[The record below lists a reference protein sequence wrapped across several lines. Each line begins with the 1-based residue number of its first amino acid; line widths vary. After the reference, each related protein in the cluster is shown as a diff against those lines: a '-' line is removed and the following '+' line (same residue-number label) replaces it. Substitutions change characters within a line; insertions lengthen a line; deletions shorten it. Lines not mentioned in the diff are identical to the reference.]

1 MNISAPFIKRPV
13 ATTLLAVAFVLFG
26 LSAVPFIP
34 VSPLP
39 QIAYPTIQVSAS
51 LPGASPETMASSV
64 AAPLE
69 KQFSNISNV
78 TEMTSTSTLGSTRV
92 VLQFD
97 LNRDING
104 AARDVQAA
112 INAAQSDLPTD
123 LPSKPTYRLVNPA
136 ESPVLIISLTS
147 ETLQIPQIYDAA
159 SSILAQKISQI
170 EGVGQVIVGGAS
182 LPSVRVELNPYAM
195 SKYGLSINDV
205 SNIITDNNRNKPK
218 GQLQN
223 EKLLFGIEADDQLN
237 TAAGYR
243 PLVVSFKNGAPVRLS
258 DIAEVSDSVQNIRNA
273 GYVNG
278 KPSVTIIIFRD
289 PQANIITTVNSVL
302 DMLPQLEA
310 SISPAIDLHVVMNRT
325 VTIQASINDAKM
337 TILFSCIL
345 VIIVVFVFLGS
356 VRATF
361 IPGIVIP
368 ISLVST
374 LGVMYLLNFSIDN
387 LSIMALTIATGF
399 VVDDAI
405 VVMEN
410 ITRYIEE
417 GLTPFHAAM
426 KGASEIGA
434 TIMSI
439 SISLIAVFIPIL
451 LMGGI
456 IGRLFRE
463 FAITLSVTIIMS
475 LLVSLTVTPMMC
487 AKILKGEK
495 DKKEG
500 KLSRLIRYGVD
511 AMQQGYADTL
521 SWALKHPR
529 LMLGIT
535 VLAVFM
541 NVVLFMIIPK
551 GFFPQE
557 DTGRLMGYVQASQ
570 DISFQDMKG
579 KLQEI
584 VDIVGKNPAVD
595 TVTGFTGSSGS
606 STTNVA
612 RLFISLKPLNE
623 RAHCDEVM
631 AQLRKATSHIPG
643 APAYF
648 LSPQDLQIGG
658 KLTAA
663 LFQYSLQSENLDELM
678 KWAPVLLAELH
689 KVPQIVDLNSDQ
701 QNKGLQTF
709 ITIDRNT
716 ASRLGISAEVIDN
729 TLYGAFGQQETS
741 TIFTQLNQYYV
752 ILEVAPRFWQRPEI
766 LRDIFVTSSKGE
778 QIPLSAF
785 AKYNET
791 STALAVN
798 HIEQFPSVTFSFN
811 LTQGASLG
819 DAVKAIEKASRKIG
833 LPADIQGSFQ
843 GNAQAFQA
851 SLANEPMLIL
861 AALIAVYIVL
871 GMLYESFIHP
881 ITILSTLP
889 SAGIGAILSL
899 LICKIDLSVIALI
912 GIILLIGI
920 VKKNGIMMV
929 DFAIEEE
936 RNSGKSPAEA
946 IHRACLL
953 RFRPIMM
960 TTMAAMLGALPLVL
974 SSGIGSEL
982 RKPLGVTIIG
992 GLIFSQML
1000 TLYTTPVIY
1009 LYFSRIQKNFK
1020 SATPNCRKEIVPD

>member
-13 ATTLLAVAFVLFG
+13 ATTLLMVAFVLFG
-26 LSAVPFIP
+26 LATMNLIP

-39 QIAYPTIQVSAS
+39 QIDYPTIQVSAS
-51 LPGASPETMASSV
+51 MPGASPETMASSV

-69 KQFSNISNV
+69 KQFSHISNV
-78 TEMTSTSTLGSTRV
+78 TEMTSTSVLGSSQI

-112 INAAQSDLPTD
+112 INAAQSYLPTN
-123 LPSKPTYRLVNPA
+123 LPSNPTYRMVNPA
-136 ESPVLIISLTS
+136 EAPILIMSLTS
-147 ETLQIPQIYDAA
+147 DTLPIPQIYDAA
-159 SSILAQKISQI
+159 SSILAQKISQL
-170 EGVGQVIVGGAS
+170 EGVGQVIVGGSS

-195 SKYGLSINDV
+195 TKYGISINDV
-205 SNIITDNNRNKPK
+205 SNAISNNNQNKPK
-218 GQLQN
+218 GQLQTQN
-223 EKLLFGIEADDQLN
+223 LQFGISTNDQLN
-237 TAAGYR
+237 KASEYR
-243 PLVVSFKNGAPVRLS
+243 PIVVSFKNGTPVRLS
-258 DIAEVSDSVQNIRNA
+258 DIAEVNDSVQNVRNI
-273 GYVNG
+273 GFVDG
-278 KPSVTIIIFRD
+278 KPSVMIIIFRS
-289 PQANIITTVNSVL
+289 PQANIISTVDGVL
-302 DMLPQLEA
+302 EMLPQLEA
-310 SISPAIDLHVVMNRT
+310 SISPAINLSVVMNRT
-325 VTIQASINDAKM
+325 VTIQSSISDAKM
-337 TILFSCIL
+337 TIIFSCIL
-345 VIIVVFVFLGS
+345 VIIIVFLFLGS
-356 VRATF
+356 LRATF

-368 ISLVST
+368 ISLLST

-417 GLTPFHAAM
+417 GMTPMNAALR
-426 KGASEIGA
+426 GAKEIGA
-434 TIMSI
+434 TIVSI

-463 FAITLSVTIIMS
+463 FAIVLSVTILMS
-475 LLVSLTVTPMMC
+475 LLVSLTATPMMC
-487 AKILKGEK
+487 ARILNNKPKEEL
-495 DKKEG
+495 KKSSF
-500 KLSRLIRYGVD
+500 LTRYGFL
-511 AMQQGYADTL
+511 AIQKGYATSL
-521 SWALKHPR
+521 SWALSHPR

-535 VLAVFM
+535 ILAIFI
-541 NVVLFMIIPK
+541 NIVLFLIIPK

-557 DTGRLMGYVQASQ
+557 DTGRLNGYIQASQ
-570 DISFQDMKG
+570 DISFLSMKE
-579 KLQEI
+579 KLLEI
-584 VDIVGKNPAVD
+584 VNIVKDNPAVA

-612 RLFISLKPLNE
+612 KLFISLKPLEE
-623 RAHCDEVM
+623 RIHSDEVI
-631 AQLRKATSHIPG
+631 AQLRKAVSHIPG

-648 LSPQDLQIGG
+648 QSPQDLQIGG
-658 KLTAA
+658 KMSAA
-663 LFQYSLQSENLDELM
+663 QFQYSLQSENLEALM
-678 KWAPVLLAELH
+678 HWAPLLVNELR
-689 KVPQIVDLNSDQ
+689 KLPEIIDLNSDQ

-716 ASRLGISAEVIDN
+716 ASRLGISAKVIDN
-729 TLYGAFGQQETS
+729 TLYGAFGQQEAS

-752 ILEVAPRFWQRPEI
+752 ILEVAPRFWQTPEI
-766 LRDIFVTSSKGE
+766 LRNTYVTSSKGE
-778 QIPLSAF
+778 QVPLSAF
-785 AKYNET
+785 AHYVVNST
-791 STALAVN
+791 SLAVN
-798 HIEQFPSVTFSFN
+798 HIEQFPSVTLSFN
-811 LTQGASLG
+811 LAKGAALG
-819 DAVKAIEKASRKIG
+819 NAVNAINKASRKIG
-833 LPADIQGSFQ
+833 LPSNIQGNFQ

-851 SLANEPMLIL
+851 SLANEPILIL

-899 LICKIDLSVIALI
+899 LIFRIDLSVIALI

-936 RNSGKSPAEA
+936 RNNNKTPDEA
-946 IHRACLL
+946 IYNACLL

-960 TTMAAMLGALPLVL
+960 TTMAAMFGALPLVL
-974 SSGIGSEL
+974 GTGIGSEL

-1009 LYFSRIQKNFK
+1009 LWFSRMSKRFSK
-1020 SATPNCRKEIVPD
+1020 TPQA